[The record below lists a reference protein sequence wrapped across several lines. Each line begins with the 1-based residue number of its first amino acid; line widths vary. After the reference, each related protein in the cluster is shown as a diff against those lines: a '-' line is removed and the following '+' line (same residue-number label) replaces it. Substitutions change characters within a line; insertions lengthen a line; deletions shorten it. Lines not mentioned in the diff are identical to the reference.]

1 MLAFAYN
8 LIALFASI
16 DCTFLHNTILAIIIF
31 QTIKRIDNLPI
42 EIWQF
47 IKQHK
52 LLLISIAVFI
62 VYLSLSRLWY
72 DFTEKFYFIT
82 INDIEKDILL
92 TILYGFFL
100 LFYATKID
108 ISGLTKH
115 TKMLIA
121 PIFTIPV
128 VFLIDYFT
136 KFSIQE
142 FIYIRKVG
150 INNLHIGMV
159 YYTLLCSFVF
169 SILYAKN
176 KYLISTISAVCSLI
190 LITTLSLIMKAGRIT
205 PIIFL
210 LYLSV
215 FFSYIIYHKLTHK
228 FFFDYNKNGYFIL
241 LILLVGAVVPLHL
254 LTMKKDVNFTHYG
267 HRTIAHRQCI
277 WNTTYTLYKE
287 LPQKLIGHGLN
298 SYKAVNIM
306 DSHTEQRLNCDK
318 ILSQINNKN
327 TSTKIDIP
335 EKTQKNVK
343 NNLKAQNNNDKQ
355 KANSIANEIEFSKIN
370 SIALHPHSIILQV
383 LFEFGIIGFVL
394 VSCIFTLAI
403 IDMSKIKASSNKQI
417 ALKASIIACFMSSF
431 ALFIFS
437 HSLYTF
443 WLWDIVFITI
453 FLLVSARNVVKE

>member
-42 EIWQF
+42 DIWQF

-62 VYLSLSRLWY
+62 LYLSLSRFWY

-190 LITTLSLIMKAGRIT
+190 LIR
-205 PIIFL
+205 
-210 LYLSV
+210 
-215 FFSYIIYHKLTHK
+215 
-228 FFFDYNKNGYFIL
+228 
-241 LILLVGAVVPLHL
+241 
-254 LTMKKDVNFTHYG
+254 
-267 HRTIAHRQCI
+267 
-277 WNTTYTLYKE
+277 
-287 LPQKLIGHGLN
+287 
-298 SYKAVNIM
+298 
-306 DSHTEQRLNCDK
+306 
-318 ILSQINNKN
+318 
-327 TSTKIDIP
+327 
-335 EKTQKNVK
+335 
-343 NNLKAQNNNDKQ
+343 
-355 KANSIANEIEFSKIN
+355 
-370 SIALHPHSIILQV
+370 
-383 LFEFGIIGFVL
+383 
-394 VSCIFTLAI
+394 
-403 IDMSKIKASSNKQI
+403 
-417 ALKASIIACFMSSF
+417 
-431 ALFIFS
+431 
-437 HSLYTF
+437 
-443 WLWDIVFITI
+443 
-453 FLLVSARNVVKE
+453 